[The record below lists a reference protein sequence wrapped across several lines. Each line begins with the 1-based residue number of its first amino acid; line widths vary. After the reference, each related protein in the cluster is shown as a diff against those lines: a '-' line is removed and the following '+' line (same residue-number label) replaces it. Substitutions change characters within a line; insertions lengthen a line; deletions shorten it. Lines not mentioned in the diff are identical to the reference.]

1 MVSME
6 ITCTVSMNQPS
17 DGLWQY
23 KSSILMLLRPF
34 SLIMNRPVDIIY
46 RAAYIID
53 RPVYIIEQ
61 FEMCTVHRYS
71 YCDPKKH
78 LRVKTLQFS

>member
-1 MVSME
+1 
-6 ITCTVSMNQPS
+6 MNQPS
-17 DGLWQY
+17 AGLWQY

-34 SLIMNRPVDIIY
+34 SLIMNRPVDIMNRPVYIIY

-78 LRVKTLQFS
+78 LRVKTWQFS